1 MSYPHRAPAA
11 PLPISSSAIRP
22 IIGRGAPVEKRTVR
36 TFALTRRYEVSW
48 LTADGKVETATK
60 LAPATA
66 PFEEAFSAFAR
77 GTLIATT
84 EGTVAVEDLVPGMR
98 VATAEG
104 RTETVRWIGS
114 MTVYPARAIPG
125 ADPVTMTRITADALG
140 MGRPMPDLVL
150 GPRARILFR
159 DTRCRIATG
168 LDAAYAP
175 AAALIDG
182 ETVIAVTPVAPVA
195 VFHILLGRQSSL
207 RAGGV
212 EIESY
217 HPGAGFGE
225 IIEPQLRGLFLSL
238 FPHLQGFADFG
249 PVAHPRVGPDEF
261 NAML

>member
-1 MSYPHRAPAA
+1 MSYPHRVPAA
-11 PLPISSSAIRP
+11 LPPLSNTAASP
-22 IIGRGAPVEKRTVR
+22 IIGRGTPVEKRTIR
-36 TFALTRRYEVSW
+36 TVALTRRYEISW
-48 LTADGKVETATK
+48 IGPNAAIQSATK

-77 GTLIATT
+77 GTLIATAD
-84 EGTVAVEDLVPGMR
+84 GPVAIEDLQPGTR
-98 VATAEG
+98 VMTAEG
-104 RTETVRWIGS
+104 PVATVTWIGS
-114 MTVYPARAIPG
+114 MTVYPARAVPG
-125 ADPVTMTRITADALG
+125 AEPATMTRITADALG

-195 VFHILLGRQSSL
+195 VFHIMLDRQGSL
-207 RAGGV
+207 RAGGLEV
-212 EIESY
+212 ESY
-217 HPGAGFGE
+217 HPGAGYAE
-225 IIEPQLRGLFLSL
+225 MIEPQLRPLFLSL
-238 FPHLQGFADFG
+238 FPHLSGFADFG
-249 PVAHPRVGPDEF
+249 AVAHPRLTAEAF